1 MRAATQSKFVL
12 QSPMT
17 SLTNYISRL
26 FLILL
31 VSAVSIGST
40 FGQPAGRLIV
50 LRTPNYGWNIAVHLQ
65 IDGRDVANIV
75 QGRRYSGFLPAGRH
89 VLTVWPVPNTDLR
102 IPTSITLDV
111 RPGRLYVLTATWDS
125 SLVLFQPP
133 YLTPGYVWQQRGLVY

>member
-1 MRAATQSKFVL
+1 
-12 QSPMT
+12 MT

-40 FGQPAGRLIV
+40 VAQPAGHLIIS
-50 LRTPNYGWNIAVHLQ
+50 RSPNFGWNIAVHLQ

-75 QGRRYSGFLPAGRH
+75 QGRRYSDFLPAGRH
-89 VLTVWPVPNTDLR
+89 VLTVWPVPNTDIR

-111 RPGRLYVLTATWDS
+111 QPGGLYVLTAAWDS
-125 SLVLFQPP
+125 RVVVFQPP
-133 YLTPGYVWQQRGLVY
+133 SVFLTPGYVWQLRP

>member
-1 MRAATQSKFVL
+1 
-12 QSPMT
+12 MT
-17 SLTNYISRL
+17 SLTNYISRFL
-26 FLILL
+26 FVLVL
-31 VSAVSIGST
+31 VSAVSIGSIA
-40 FGQPAGRLIV
+40 GQPAGLLIV
-50 LRTPNYGWNIAVHLQ
+50 DRVPNFGWNIGVHLQ

-102 IPTSITLDV
+102 IPTSTILDV
-111 RPGRLYVLTATWDS
+111 RPGGLYVLTATWDS

>member
-1 MRAATQSKFVL
+1 
-12 QSPMT
+12 MT

-40 FGQPAGRLIV
+40 AGQPAGRLIIS
-50 LRTPNYGWNIAVHLQ
+50 RSPNFGWNIAAHLQ

-89 VLTVWPVPNTDLR
+89 VLTVWPVPNNDIR
-102 IPTSITLDV
+102 IPTSTILDV
-111 RPGRLYVLTATWDS
+111 RPGGVYALNAVWDS
-125 SLVLFQPP
+125 SIVLFQPQ

>member
-12 QSPMT
+12 QSPMS

-89 VLTVWPVPNTDLR
+89 VLTVWLVPNTDLR
-102 IPTSITLDV
+102 IPTSTILDV
-111 RPGRLYVLTATWDS
+111 RPCGLY
-125 SLVLFQPP
+125 
-133 YLTPGYVWQQRGLVY
+133 

>member
-1 MRAATQSKFVL
+1 
-12 QSPMT
+12 MT

-40 FGQPAGRLIV
+40 VAQPAGRLIIS
-50 LRTPNYGWNIAVHLQ
+50 RSPNYGWNIAVHLQ

-89 VLTVWPVPNTDLR
+89 VLTVWPVPNTDIR
-102 IPTSITLDV
+102 IPTSTILDV
-111 RPGRLYVLTATWDS
+111 RPGGVYALNAVWDS
-125 SLVLFQPP
+125 SLVLFQPQ

>member
-1 MRAATQSKFVL
+1 
-12 QSPMT
+12 MT

-40 FGQPAGRLIV
+40 VAQPAGHLIIS
-50 LRTPNYGWNIAVHLQ
+50 RSPNFGWNIAVHLQ

-89 VLTVWPVPNTDLR
+89 VLTVWPVPNTDIR
-102 IPTSITLDV
+102 IPTSTILDV
-111 RPGRLYVLTATWDS
+111 RPGEVYALNAVWDS
-125 SLVLFQPP
+125 SLVLFQPQ

>member
-26 FLILL
+26 LLILL
-31 VSAVSIGST
+31 VSAVSIGSSA
-40 FGQPAGRLIV
+40 GQPAGRLIV
-50 LRTPNYGWNIAVHLQ
+50 LRSPNFGWNIAAHLQ

-89 VLTVWPVPNTDLR
+89 VLTLWPVPNTDIR

-111 RPGRLYVLTATWDS
+111 QPGGLYVLTAAWDS
-125 SLVLFQPP
+125 RVVVFQPP
-133 YLTPGYVWQQRGLVY
+133 YLTPGYVWEQRGLVY

>member
-1 MRAATQSKFVL
+1 
-12 QSPMT
+12 MT

-31 VSAVSIGST
+31 VSAVSIGSSA
-40 FGQPAGRLIV
+40 GQPAGRLIV
-50 LRTPNYGWNIAVHLQ
+50 LRSPNFGWNIAAHLQ

-89 VLTVWPVPNTDLR
+89 VLTLWPVPNTDIR

-111 RPGRLYVLTATWDS
+111 QPGGLYVLTAAWDS
-125 SLVLFQPP
+125 RVVVFQPP
-133 YLTPGYVWQQRGLVY
+133 YLTPGYVWEQRGLVY